1 MQQNGYLSQH
11 LNLAQQCTI
20 ASYVRT
26 LYTNTFQRAHCV
38 QIHYKCDVVM
48 SIQECAHKNGYSYAN
63 VLAHLSKIYIPIHT
77 YVLPLGKNGC
87 SSLVVTVT
95 KITNI
100 GVNMLVV
107 KMSYTVQVYTHTI
120 AGDKMAASA
129 VTPYVNHVLEE
140 EELRQGAETTECVW

>member
-1 MQQNGYLSQH
+1 
-11 LNLAQQCTI
+11 
-20 ASYVRT
+20 
-26 LYTNTFQRAHCV
+26 
-38 QIHYKCDVVM
+38 M

-129 VTPYVNHVLEE
+129 VTPYINHVLEE

>member
-1 MQQNGYLSQH
+1 
-11 LNLAQQCTI
+11 
-20 ASYVRT
+20 
-26 LYTNTFQRAHCV
+26 
-38 QIHYKCDVVM
+38 M

-107 KMSYTVQVYTHTI
+107 KMSYTVQVYTH
-120 AGDKMAASA
+120 
-129 VTPYVNHVLEE
+129 Y
-140 EELRQGAETTECVW
+140 RW